1 MFWNRLNLA
10 NSTLKINEKV
20 TKRPSR
26 VKLWVYQVLED
37 PSGGGIS
44 AVVVSVL
51 MLLLI
56 VVNVLGV
63 TVSELDNYGDENR
76 SYPIFALLMT
86 IVFLLEYIARIWIA
100 DLVYPTR
107 SRLGSRFKYVLSIMG
122 VIDFLA
128 FTPSIIAFFY
138 PEFLFFH
145 SADSF
150 VRLIRLMKIARYM
163 AGMLVIS
170 RVLKRQ
176 SREIFASFMV
186 IFFLMF
192 VASVLMCYFEFQ
204 AQPKNFDSVFNGMY
218 WAMTTITTT
227 GYGDLYPITDMGK
240 LLDIVIMS
248 LSIGVVAI
256 PGGIVSAGFVAEYER
271 SKHQLHPKVSSIKW
285 NSNERKYGH
294 RTFGAFG
301 EKGGNMSLKVNN
313 KKLNSAESVDG
324 PRRISDIYK
333 NKDFVLS
340 FEIFPPKGELCV
352 ENAHKLAGSLANLK
366 PDFISVT
373 YSAAGSGNSQSTQD
387 IASDIQKDF
396 GISALSHLAC
406 VNLPHQNL
414 KDQIARYKAHGVENI
429 LALRGDGAKGGAK
442 GEFKHASDLLEYL
455 QKYDFCLGAAAYPE
469 AHIENTCQEQNIA
482 HLKTKQ
488 DAGAQFLI
496 TQLFFD
502 NEYFYR
508 FWDRALDKDINIPI
522 SCGIMPL
529 LSKSQIERMVYMCG
543 VTLPA
548 ALAKLIH
555 EYEHCPHSMRS
566 AGIEY
571 ACKQMV
577 DLKDQGVSGVHVYT
591 MNSYDIANAAH
602 QSIGSC

>member
-10 NSTLKINEKV
+10 RFNVNTNEKAPNS
-20 TKRPSR
+20 PSR
-26 VKLWVYQVLED
+26 LKLWVYQVLED

-44 AVVVSVL
+44 AVVVSIL

-56 VVNVLGV
+56 VANVLGV
-63 TVSELDNYGDENR
+63 TVSELDNYGNEDR
-76 SYPIFALLMT
+76 SYPVFALLMT
-86 IVFLLEYIARIWIA
+86 VIFFLEYISRIWIS
-100 DLVYPTR
+100 DLIYPTR
-107 SRLGSRFKYVLSIMG
+107 GRFGSRLKYVFSIMG
-122 VIDFLA
+122 VIDFFA

-170 RVLKRQ
+170 RVLKRK

-192 VASVLMCYFEFQ
+192 VASVLMCYLEFQ
-204 AQPKNFDSVFNGMY
+204 AQPENFDSVFNGMY

-227 GYGDLYPITDMGK
+227 GYGELYPVTDMGK

-256 PGGIVSAGFVAEYER
+256 PGGIVSAGFVEEYER
-271 SKHQLHPKVSSIKW
+271 SKHELHPKARNIKRDW
-285 NSNERKYGH
+285 KIRKQGH
-294 RTFGAFG
+294 RNLSAFS
-301 EKGGNMSLKVNN
+301 EQDKNLTLRANDN
-313 KKLNSAESVDG
+313 DANSAESAAA

-340 FEIFPPKGELCV
+340 FEIFPPKGELCT
-352 ENAHKLAGSLANLK
+352 ENAHKLAGNLANFK

-396 GISALSHLAC
+396 GICALSHLAC

-414 KDQIARYKAHGVENI
+414 KDQIAQYKANGVENI

-469 AHIENTCQEQNIA
+469 AHIENTCQEQNIT

-488 DAGAQFLI
+488 SAGAQFLI

-508 FWDRALDKDINIPI
+508 FWDSALDKGINIPI

-529 LSKSQIERMVYMCG
+529 LSKSQVERMVYMCG

-555 EYEHCPHSMRS
+555 EYEHCPHSLRS

-577 DLKDQGVSGVHVYT
+577 DLREQGVSGIHVYT
-591 MNSYDIANAAH
+591 MNSYDIASAAH
-602 QSIGSC
+602 QSLGAC

>member
-1 MFWNRLNLA
+1 MTNNPKNTSEA
-10 NSTLKINEKV
+10 VES
-20 TKRPSR
+20 RPSR
-26 VKLWVYQVLED
+26 LKLWVYQVLED

-44 AVVVSVL
+44 AVIVSCF

-63 TVSELDNYGDENR
+63 TVSELDDIGDEQR
-76 SYPIFALLMT
+76 YYSKFALFMT
-86 IVFLLEYIARIWIA
+86 VVFFLEYIARIWIA
-100 DLVYPTR
+100 NLVYPSRTR
-107 SRLGSRFKYVLSIMG
+107 FGSRLKYIFSFMG
-122 VIDFLA
+122 IIDFLA
-128 FTPSIIAFFY
+128 FTPSILAFFY
-138 PEFLFFH
+138 PEFLLFH

-163 AGMLVIS
+163 AGMLVIG
-170 RVLKRQ
+170 RVIKRQ

-192 VASVLMCYFEFQ
+192 VASVLMCYMEFQ
-204 AQPKNFDSVFNGMY
+204 AQPENFDSVFNGMY

-227 GYGDLYPITDMGK
+227 GYGDLYPITDLGK
-240 LLDIVIMS
+240 LLDIIIMT

-271 SKHQLHPKVSSIKW
+271 SKHEFHPKASRLKRDWKLRKSRLKAYDFKGFAMASSSK
-285 NSNERKYGH
+285 SNDVH
-294 RTFGAFG
+294 A
-301 EKGGNMSLKVNN
+301 SDCA
-313 KKLNSAESVDG
+313 SG
-324 PRRISDIYK
+324 PSRISDIYE

-340 FEIFPPKGELCV
+340 FEIFPPKGDLCV
-352 ENAHKLAGSLANLK
+352 EKAHNMAGKLAKLD

-373 YSAAGSGNSQSTQD
+373 YSAAGSGNSKNTQD
-387 IASDIQKDF
+387 IASDIQNDF

-406 VNLPHQNL
+406 VNLPHKNL
-414 KDQIARYKAHGVENI
+414 ESQIAQYKAHGVQNI

-442 GEFKHASDLLEYL
+442 GEFRHASDLLEHL
-455 QKYDFCLGAAAYPE
+455 KTHGFCLGAAAYPE

-508 FWDRALDKDINIPI
+508 FWDSALDKGIDIPI

-529 LSKSQIERMVYMCG
+529 LSKSQVERMVYMCG
-543 VTLPA
+543 VSLPA
-548 ALAKLIH
+548 ALAKIIH
-555 EYEHCPHSMRS
+555 EYEHSPNSLRN

-571 ACKQMV
+571 AYKQMV
-577 DLKDQGVSGVHVYT
+577 DLKSQGVSGVHVYT
-591 MNSYDIANAAH
+591 MNSYDIAKSAH
-602 QSIGSC
+602 SALSS